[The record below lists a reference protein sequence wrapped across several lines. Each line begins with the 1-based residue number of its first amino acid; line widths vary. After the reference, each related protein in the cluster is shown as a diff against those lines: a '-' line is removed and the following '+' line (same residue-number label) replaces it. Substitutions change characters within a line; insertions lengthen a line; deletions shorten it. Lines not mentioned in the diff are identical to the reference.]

1 LLEKAQGREAGDP
14 RQRRFAILMSQRYQN
29 FDAES
34 WVAEVIE
41 SSTTEFTAEC
51 RELNGSPPFGA
62 LVKAYSSPWIIYGVV
77 HHISTQSIE
86 PYRRPMA
93 FGKTEEELRQ
103 EQPQIYALLRTHF
116 KALVVGY
123 ASDDR
128 PDEIIQAIPPVPTRL
143 HTFVYECTPEEVRQ
157 FGNDLH
163 FLRTIVNAT
172 RGLSD
177 ELLIA
182 VCRHMLNAH
191 GGQRE
196 YLVKL
201 GKELCRLIRDDYHR
215 LTHLLKRLES
225 QIERMAN
232 VTVQ

>member
-1 LLEKAQGREAGDP
+1 MTMLPVNNGD
-14 RQRRFAILMSQRYQN
+14 
-29 FDAES
+29 

-62 LVKAYSSPWIIYGVV
+62 LVRVRSSPWWIYGVV

-86 PYRRPMA
+86 PYRRPIA

-123 ASDDR
+123 ASEEQ
-128 PDEIIQAIPPVPTRL
+128 PSLIVQAIPPVPARL
-143 HTFVYECTPEEVRQ
+143 HTFVYTCTMEEVIG
-157 FGNDLH
+157 FAEDLA
-163 FLRTIVNAT
+163 FLRLIVNAT

-177 ELLIA
+177 ELLVA
-182 VCRHMLNAH
+182 VCRYILAACDYR
-191 GGQRE
+191 RE
-196 YLVKL
+196 QLVRV
-201 GKELCRLIRDDYHR
+201 GKELCRLLRDDYLR
-215 LTHLLKRLES
+215 LTHLLRR
-225 QIERMAN
+225 IEAQVEREKN
-232 VTVQ
+232 SLPT

>member
-1 LLEKAQGREAGDP
+1 
-14 RQRRFAILMSQRYQN
+14 MSQNYRN
-29 FDAES
+29 FDPDS

-51 RELNGSPPFGA
+51 KELNGSPPFGT
-62 LVKAYSSPWIIYGVV
+62 LVKACSSPWVIYGVV

-93 FGKTEEELRQ
+93 FGKTEEELKQ

-123 ASDDR
+123 ASEDNL
-128 PDEIIQAIPPVPTRL
+128 DEIIQAVPPVPTRL
-143 HTFVYECTPEEVRQ
+143 HTFVYECTPEEVKR
-157 FGNDLH
+157 FANDLH
-163 FLRTIVNAT
+163 FLRTIINAT
-172 RGLSD
+172 RGLGD
-177 ELLIA
+177 ELLVA

-196 YLVKL
+196 YLVRL

-215 LTHLLKRLES
+215 LTHLLKRLET
-225 QIERMAN
+225 QIERTAN
-232 VTVQ
+232 VTT

>member
-1 LLEKAQGREAGDP
+1 MLNQPLATQT
-14 RQRRFAILMSQRYQN
+14 
-29 FDAES
+29 DA

-41 SSTTEFTAEC
+41 SSTTEFAAEC
-51 RELNGSPPFGA
+51 RELNNSPPFGA
-62 LVKAYSSPWIIYGVV
+62 LVKAHSAPWFIYGVV

-123 ASDDR
+123 ATEDA
-128 PDEIIQAIPPVPTRL
+128 PETIVQAVPPVPARL
-143 HTFVYECTPEEVRQ
+143 HTFVYTCSPEEVRQ
-157 FGNDLH
+157 FSSDLH

-177 ELLIA
+177 ELLVA
-182 VCRHMLNAH
+182 VCCHTVVANE
-191 GGQRE
+191 GKRE
-196 YLVKL
+196 YLVQL
-201 GKELCRLIRDDYHR
+201 GKELYRLLRDDYHR
-215 LTHLLKRLES
+215 LTHLLKR
-225 QIERMAN
+225 IEAQVERLKENAM
-232 VTVQ
+232 

>member
-1 LLEKAQGREAGDP
+1 
-14 RQRRFAILMSQRYQN
+14 MSQRYQN

-41 SSTTEFTAEC
+41 STSTEFTAEC
-51 RELNGSPPFGA
+51 RELNSSPPFGA
-62 LVKAYSSPWIIYGVV
+62 LVKACSSPWVIYGVV

-157 FGNDLH
+157 FGSDLH

-177 ELLIA
+177 ELLVA

-225 QIERMAN
+225 QIERTAN
-232 VTVQ
+232 VAVQ

>member
-1 LLEKAQGREAGDP
+1 
-14 RQRRFAILMSQRYQN
+14 MSQRYQN

-51 RELNGSPPFGA
+51 RELNSSPPFGA

-177 ELLIA
+177 ELLVA

-225 QIERMAN
+225 QVERTAN
-232 VTVQ
+232 ATVQ

>member
-1 LLEKAQGREAGDP
+1 
-14 RQRRFAILMSQRYQN
+14 MSQNYQN
-29 FDAES
+29 FDAQS
-34 WVAEVIE
+34 WIAEVIE

-51 RELNGSPPFGA
+51 RELNGSPPFGV
-62 LVKAYSSPWIIYGVV
+62 LVKAHSPPWIIYGVV

-86 PYRRPMA
+86 PYRRPIA

-123 ASDDR
+123 ASDTC
-128 PDEIIQAIPPVPTRL
+128 PDEIVQAIPPTPARL

-163 FLRTIVNAT
+163 FLRTIINAT

-177 ELLIA
+177 ELLIS
-182 VCRHMLNAH
+182 VCHHILSARE
-191 GGQRE
+191 GRRE

-201 GKELCRLIRDDYHR
+201 GKELCRLIPGDYHR
-215 LTHLLKRLES
+215 LTHILKRLEN
-225 QIERMAN
+225 QFERTAN
-232 VTVQ
+232 ATTQ

>member
-1 LLEKAQGREAGDP
+1 VTVMPVNNGD
-14 RQRRFAILMSQRYQN
+14 
-29 FDAES
+29 

-62 LVKAYSSPWIIYGVV
+62 LVRVCSSPWWIYGVV

-123 ASDDR
+123 ASEEQ
-128 PDEIIQAIPPVPTRL
+128 PNLIVQAIPPVPARL
-143 HTFVYECTPEEVRQ
+143 HTFVYACTTEEVAG
-157 FGNDLH
+157 FSEDLA
-163 FLRTIVNAT
+163 FLRIVVNAT

-177 ELLIA
+177 ELLVA
-182 VCRHMLNAH
+182 VCRHILLACDYRRD
-191 GGQRE
+191 Q
-196 YLVKL
+196 LVRV
-201 GKELCRLIRDDYHR
+201 GKELCRLLRDDYLR
-215 LTHLLKRLES
+215 LTHLLRR
-225 QIERMAN
+225 IEAQAERVKN
-232 VTVQ
+232 SSPT

>member
-1 LLEKAQGREAGDP
+1 MVN
-14 RQRRFAILMSQRYQN
+14 QRPTYADN
-29 FDAES
+29 GA

-51 RELNGSPPFGA
+51 RELHGSPPFGA
-62 LVKAYSSPWIIYGVV
+62 LVKAVSSPWVIYGVV

-123 ASDDR
+123 ASEER
-128 PDEIIQAIPPVPTRL
+128 PDEIVQAIPPVPARL
-143 HTFVYECTPEEVRQ
+143 HTFVYACSPEEVRQ
-157 FGNDLH
+157 FTSDLH

-177 ELLIA
+177 ELLVA
-182 VCRHMLNAH
+182 VCRHALAAY
-191 GGQRE
+191 GGQRD
-196 YLVKL
+196 YLVRL

-215 LTHLLKRLES
+215 LTHLLKRLET
-225 QIERMAN
+225 QVERSVDVA
-232 VTVQ
+232 TTG

>member
-1 LLEKAQGREAGDP
+1 MTLAEGGRLALSN
-14 RQRRFAILMSQRYQN
+14 QRNAN
-29 FDAES
+29 GENNE

-41 SSTTEFTAEC
+41 SSTTEWTAEC

-62 LVKAYSSPWIIYGVV
+62 LVKVHSPPWFIYGVV

-93 FGKTEEELRQ
+93 FGKTEEELRA

-123 ASDDR
+123 ASEEHPDD
-128 PDEIIQAIPPVPTRL
+128 IVQAVPPAPARL
-143 HTFVYECTPEEVRQ
+143 HTFVYTCLPDEVRL
-157 FGNDLH
+157 FTSDLH

-177 ELLIA
+177 ELLVA
-182 VCRHMLNAH
+182 VCCHAVAAYN
-191 GGQRE
+191 GQRD
-196 YLVKL
+196 YLVRI
-201 GKELCRLIRDDYHR
+201 GKELCRLLRDDYHR
-215 LTHLLKRLES
+215 LTHLLKRLETKA
-225 QIERMAN
+225 ERTTNAP
-232 VTVQ
+232 V